1 MNAGRLKRAN
11 RWLCERDHAALE
23 PSPKTVRACKRS
35 LNRNSPKGRAH
46 RNAASK
52 AVTLRAGSNTVAKY
66 PEGERQMSQNVSEVV
81 VGVLEQIGVKQIFG
95 LIGDSLN
102 PLADAVRRS
111 KIEWIGVRHEEGAAL
126 AATGQAKLTGRLGV
140 CAGTTGPGSTH
151 LVAGLYEA
159 SRDHAPVLALSGD
172 MPRAMQG
179 TDFIQT
185 TAPDLL
191 FRDVSLYT
199 ATITSPAQAAA
210 VVHQAI
216 AAAYSGPGVAHLTLP
231 QDVLSAKAVGE
242 ASSVATLKPRSEV
255 TPSEADVAEIAR
267 RIDKAESVVI

>member
-126 AATGQAKLTGRLGV
+126 AAAGQAKMTGQLGV

-159 SRDHAPVLALSGD
+159 SRDHAPVLALSGE
-172 MPRAMQG
+172 MPRKLQG

-185 TAPDLL
+185 TVPDLL

-199 ATITSPAQAAA
+199 ETLSSPAQAPA
-210 VVHQAI
+210 VIHQAI
-216 AAAYSGPGVAHLTLP
+216 AAAYAGRGVAHLTLP
-231 QDVLSAKAVGE
+231 QDVIGARAEGHI
-242 ASSVATLKPRSEV
+242 ASVSTLKPRSEF
-255 TPSEADVAEIAR
+255 AANDA
-267 RIDKAESVVI
+267 